1 MKNSH
6 RSQIN
11 FFLFFFISLTLIFL
25 PSCKKEKTVEEKIS
39 PNSLS
44 FVYNTGFFHPPAKL
58 PKYFFQK
65 GWLIGPDNSFLLI
78 HKKGMIRFQV
88 LKKEDLNLKFLIR
101 KGKRLKKNSYIT
113 LLLNNKK
120 IKKIKVPDKFHQL
133 IIPVTKD
140 LEVEGNNYFVVNVL
154 NDKEFQ
160 GKESSEDFTPAC
172 YLVIK
177 NIAIFKKNNIVP
189 KDAIVSTRS
198 QKIRQY
204 KNSKVYF
211 YFSGGENIRELY
223 LHFYSAGDY
232 SSLNI
237 YYESSSH
244 VKKILKEN
252 VKIKRGKNE
261 IRLKLPKLRKG
272 IYRIIVEGSIKAPL
286 IWNNIKIV
294 RKIKREKAD
303 DIKHFFKGKPD
314 VYYIV
319 LDALRFD
326 TIKKRVDKKT
336 LTPAINR
343 FAENAF
349 NFQNF
354 YANAPY
360 TRASVSTLFTGLLPE
375 THGVREKNSQ
385 FPDNLL
391 SIQKVFKDNGYYTA
405 TLYGT
410 HVLSANNL
418 IEGFDEKVNVREFEE
433 IKSTDNTSWMNK
445 RILKN
450 SLRRLSGKKPKFV
463 YIHLLP
469 PHEPYNPPMMF
480 RKIFIDTSDYY
491 QKEIVNLIENINL
504 YENISPRFRKYLYRA
519 YLNNVYYS
527 DFLVQY
533 ILRTLKVLGEYD
545 SSIIIITADHGEAF
559 FEHHKV
565 GHNKTNY
572 EEMSHIPFIVKLPY
586 QKKAKKIYVK
596 KSLVDFFPTIIE
608 LLNLKVSKNIMIQG
622 KSFAKCFYNQKCNDD
637 LFIYS
642 RTDSENLNNS
652 IIWKNY
658 KYINDFGYDELYNL
672 KKDPHERNNIA
683 NEHPFLT
690 GFLRQKC
697 LNQVYKNISL
707 RKKLKVSIVKKKFSK
722 EDIEKLKSLGYL

>member
-1 MKNSH
+1 MKSSN
-6 RSQIN
+6 RFQIK
-11 FFLFFFISLTLIFL
+11 FFLFFLIFLTLIFL
-25 PSCKKEKTVEEKIS
+25 SSCKNEKAIEEEIA

-44 FVYNTGFFHPPAKL
+44 FVYDTGFFHPPAKL

-65 GWLIGPDNSFLLI
+65 GWLINPDNSFSLI
-78 HKKGMIRFQV
+78 HKKGMIRFQI

-101 KGKRLKKNSYIT
+101 KGKRLKNSIIS
-113 LLLNNKK
+113 LQINNRK
-120 IKKIKVPDKFHQL
+120 IKEIEVSDEFREM
-133 IIPVTKD
+133 IIPVKKD
-140 LEVEGNNYFVVNVL
+140 LEVEGNNYLIIEVL
-154 NDKEFQ
+154 DNKKFQSKEN
-160 GKESSEDFTPAC
+160 SEKFTPEC
-172 YLVIK
+172 YLHIK
-177 NIAIFKKNNIVP
+177 NISILKKDNKIP
-189 KDAIVSTRS
+189 KDAIVSIKN

-211 YFSGGENIRELY
+211 YFLGEENIREIIFY
-223 LHFYSAGDY
+223 FYSKGDN

-237 YYESSSH
+237 YYETSSH
-244 VKKILKEN
+244 FKKNLKKN
-252 VKIKRGKNE
+252 IIIKRGKNE
-261 IRLKLPKLRKG
+261 IRLKLPKLKKG
-272 IYRIIVEGSIKAPL
+272 IYRITVEGSIKSP
-286 IWNNIKIV
+286 IVWESIKIT
-294 RKIKREKAD
+294 RKIKRETDKK
-303 DIKHFFKGKPD
+303 INHVFEGKPS

-326 TIKKRVDKKT
+326 TIKNKVDKKT

-385 FPDNLL
+385 FPKNLL
-391 SIQKVFKDNGYYTA
+391 SIQNVFKKNGYYTA

-410 HVLSANNL
+410 HVLPANNL
-418 IEGFDEKVNVREFEE
+418 INGFDEKVNVREFEK

-445 RILKN
+445 RILKA
-450 SLRRLSGKKPKFV
+450 SLRKLSKKNPKFV

-469 PHEPYNPPMMF
+469 PHEPYNPPMVF

-491 QKEIVNLIENINL
+491 QKEIVSLIENINL
-504 YENISPRFRKYLYRA
+504 YENISPNFRNYLYRA

-533 ILRTLKVLGEYD
+533 ILRTLKSLGEYD

-559 FEHHKV
+559 FEHYKI
-565 GHNKTNY
+565 GHNSTNY

-586 QKKAKKIYVK
+586 QKKAKNIYVK
-596 KSLVDFFPTIIE
+596 KSLVDFFPTIVE

-622 KSFAKCFYNQKCNDD
+622 KSFVKCFYNQKCNDD
-637 LFIYS
+637 SFVYS

-652 IIWKNY
+652 LIWKHY
-658 KYINDFGYDELYNL
+658 KYINDFGYDELYDL
-672 KKDPHERNNIA
+672 KKDPFERNNIA

-697 LNQVYKNISL
+697 INQVYKNISL
-707 RKKLKVSIVKKKFSK
+707 RKKLKISIIKKKFSK
-722 EDIEKLKSLGYL
+722 GDIEKLKSLGYL